1 MKDVFDNI
9 ISKANDFADFTGQK
23 VGEMID
29 VSKNRIANSNFKNS
43 ISKDYEELGKYYYD
57 QKINGNDNSALMDT
71 LIDDI
76 NEKKEKLSELNE
88 EYEQIKNVIVCPKCN
103 AKNDKESS
111 FCNKCGTKL
120 I

>member
-29 VSKNRIANSNFKNS
+29 VSKIKISISNLKNS
-43 ISKDYEELGKYYYD
+43 ISKDYEEIGKYYYD
-57 QKINGNDNSALMDT
+57 QKINGNDNSALIDT
-71 LIDDI
+71 LIEDI
-76 NEKKEKLSELNE
+76 NEKNEKLSELNE
-88 EYEQIKNVIVCPKCN
+88 EYEQIKNIVICPNCN
-103 AKNDKESS
+103 AKNESENS
-111 FCNKCGTKL
+111 FCKKCGTKL